1 MNYIKKNFKIDYIIS
16 FTFAVSI
23 FFWNINLLGSYL
35 KFFFLLNFFLIFFDN
50 KKFSNNYFYR
60 VTLISLLITF
70 IFFYHIIFDI
80 ISLKF
85 YFEQNTIFNVV
96 YVFLCFFIVFHFSE
110 RILLNIRTIIIIYLF
125 ILSLIFFYYSIYEL
139 ITLEEYSVKNL
150 FNFNKCTS
158 TGNRNKL
165 TEIFTENSHLAITI
179 IPSIFFLLFIFQNK
193 LRFLCLLIIFF
204 IYILNYS
211 TTLIIATLI
220 CFFIF
225 FFHYKNK
232 SITFIV
238 IPFCIFCLSILFIDK
253 NCAKRLEVSFFN
265 NNFYKSNIHQFDNFD
280 KNYDI
285 KSKNFFDLSNKNLSA
300 QVLLN
305 ATIVTYKSLINKP
318 FGFGFQNYYKA
329 FELSK
334 VHNIKF
340 DPLVYKLNKKDG
352 ASTFLKIIVEYG
364 LFSVIFFYIIA
375 LIFFDKKINIETK
388 FFIIPIILSSFFR
401 GVGYFNGG
409 FLILILLSLAIILK
423 KIKMFKD
430 LWLKN

>member
-1 MNYIKKNFKIDYIIS
+1 MNYIKKNFTLDYIIS
-16 FTFAVSI
+16 FTFALSI
-23 FFWNINLLGSYL
+23 FFWNINLLGGYL
-35 KFFFLLNFFLIFFDN
+35 KFFFLSNFFLIFFDN
-50 KKFSNNYFYR
+50 KKFSNNYFCR

-85 YFEQNTIFNVV
+85 YFEKNTIFNVV

-139 ITLEEYSVKNL
+139 INLEEYSVKNL

-193 LRFLCLLIIFF
+193 LRFLCLLIILI
-204 IYILNYS
+204 IYFLNYS
-211 TTLIIATLI
+211 TTLIISTLI

-238 IPFCIFCLSILFIDK
+238 IPLCIFCLSILFIDK
-253 NCAKRLEVSFFN
+253 NCAKRFEVSFLN
-265 NNFYKSNIHQFDNFD
+265 NNFYKLNTYQFDNFE
-280 KNYDI
+280 KNYDL
-285 KSKNFFDLSNKNLSA
+285 KSKNFIDLSSKNLSA

-340 DPLVYKLNKKDG
+340 DPLVYELNKKDG

-364 LFSVIFFYIIA
+364 LFSVIFFYIIS
-375 LIFFDKKINIETK
+375 LIFFNKKINIETK

-423 KIKMFKD
+423 KKS
-430 LWLKN
+430 LKIYD

>member
-125 ILSLIFFYYSIYEL
+125 ILSLIFFCYSIYEL

-179 IPSIFFLLFIFQNK
+179 IPSIFFLLFIFKSK
-193 LRFLCLLIIFF
+193 LRFLCLLIILI
-204 IYILNYS
+204 IYFLNYS
-211 TTLIIATLI
+211 TTLIITTLI

-238 IPFCIFCLSILFIDK
+238 IPLCIFCLSILFIDK
-253 NCAKRLEVSFFN
+253 NCAKRFEVSFLN
-265 NNFYKSNIHQFDNFD
+265 NNFYKLNTHQFDNLD
-280 KNYDI
+280 KNYDL
-285 KSKNFFDLSNKNLSA
+285 KSKNFFDLSTKNLSA

-334 VHNIKF
+334 VYNIKF
-340 DPLVYKLNKKDG
+340 DPLVYELNKKDG
-352 ASTFLKIIVEYG
+352 ASTFLKILVEYG

-409 FLILILLSLAIILK
+409 FLILILLSLTIILK